1 VVDKNGFFAF
11 PQDQFPRLFAQDV
24 DPLQARVMAVVQGP
38 ADAARFP
45 FKSGPP
51 AWREHPSW
59 YVVAETDGIINPEL
73 QRSMAQRMDA
83 KTTSVPGASHAVMVS
98 RPREVADVILAA
110 AAPVPATARA
120 RS

>member
-1 VVDKNGFFAF
+1 MDFFAF

-24 DPLQARVMAVVQGP
+24 HPVEARVMAAVQGP
-38 ADAARFP
+38 ADAARFA

-59 YVVAETDGIINPEL
+59 YVLAEADGIINPEC
-73 QRSMAQRMDA
+73 QRWMAQHIDA

-98 RPREVADVILAA
+98 HPREVANVILAA
-110 AAPVPATARA
+110 AKG
-120 RS
+120 